1 MNSQK
6 LKPYRADRLAEAK
19 WRSDPG
25 REKFYGKN
33 RSLLF
38 SKIGNPDCKPTY
50 FSSQEYGKEGWIGLQ
65 YYRKALA
72 EKGRKRETMS
82 KGGEFKTVVRM

>member
-6 LKPYRADRLAEAK
+6 LKPFRADRLAEAK

-38 SKIGNPDCKPTY
+38 SKIGNPDCKPT
-50 FSSQEYGKEGWIGLQ
+50 FRHRSTVRRVG
-65 YYRKALA
+65 RALA